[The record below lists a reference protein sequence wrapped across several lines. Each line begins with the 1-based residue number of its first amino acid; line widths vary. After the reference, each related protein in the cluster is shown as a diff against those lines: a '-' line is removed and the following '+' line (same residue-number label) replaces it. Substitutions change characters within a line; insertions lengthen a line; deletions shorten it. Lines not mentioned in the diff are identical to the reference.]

1 MKTVFVEIKVFDE
14 QHEEELIEIL
24 NSSLT
29 THQWN
34 ITDVVIPSIIKS
46 EIEKLSEENKIL
58 RFRVAELLKSQ
69 GKVWFLE

>member
-14 QHEEELIEIL
+14 KHEEELIEIL

-29 THQWN
+29 AHQWN

>member
-14 QHEEELIEIL
+14 KHEEELIEIL

>member
-1 MKTVFVEIKVFDE
+1 MKTIFVEIKVFDE
-14 QHEEELIEIL
+14 KHEEELIEIL

-34 ITDVVIPSIIKS
+34 ITDIVIPSIIKS